1 MGEEIMSQPTWV
13 GMWVM
18 YLAGLNFI
26 GCAVFAWKHVEARWG
41 LGLFLLSAVAM
52 GQLYEALGY
61 VRLLGITHIVVW
73 TPLLIYFWR
82 RREIIKAKPVPSRTF
97 FIALSITNLIS
108 LAFDYADL
116 ARYILG
122 ERAPY

>member
-1 MGEEIMSQPTWV
+1 MGEEIMRQPAWV
-13 GMWVM
+13 GIWVM

-26 GCAVFAWKHVEARWG
+26 GCAAFAWKHIEARWG
-41 LGLFLLSAVAM
+41 LGLFLLSGIAM

-61 VRLLGITHIVVW
+61 VRLLGITHIIVW
-73 TPLLIYFWR
+73 TLFLIYLWR
-82 RREIIKAKPVPSRTF
+82 RREIIKTKPIPSRTF
-97 FIALSITNLIS
+97 FVALFVTNLIS
-108 LAFDYADL
+108 LAFDYVDL